1 MPNDLP
7 PFRPSSFFSRLRD
20 GLRKTRDGFRQT
32 LEGLLAGAPLD
43 ETILERLE
51 EALLSSDLGPATTA
65 ALLEPARTAFGRR
78 DVTTLEALRTLMA
91 DRVAELVRVGQPPTE
106 SPPTPPHVTFFL
118 GVNGSGKTTTIA
130 KLAKRYRDSGEMV
143 LLAAGDTFRAAAIE
157 QLQIWG
163 RRIGA
168 DVVAHK
174 TGADPAAVVF
184 DACQAARARKV
195 QRLLIDTAGRLHT
208 RQNLM
213 EELKKIHRVIA
224 REIPGAPHETLL
236 VLDATTGL
244 NALAQAREFHQAVGV
259 TGLVIAKLDGTA
271 KGGAVVAIAQALQ
284 IPVRYVGIGEAPD
297 DLQPFEAREFA
308 AALFS

>member
-1 MPNDLP
+1 MSPEVP
-7 PFRPSSFFSRLRD
+7 PAPSGFFSRLRD
-20 GLRKTRDGFRQT
+20 GLRKTRDGLREK
-32 LEGLLAGAPLD
+32 LETVFGGAPLD
-43 ETILERLE
+43 ESALENLE
-51 EALLSSDLGPATTA
+51 EALLASDLGPATTA
-65 ALLEPARTAFGRR
+65 AILEPARAAFRRQGITTAEAMR
-78 DVTTLEALRTLMA
+78 DLLAQ
-91 DRVAELVRVGQPPTE
+91 RVGELLQVGGPPATAPAA
-106 SPPTPPHVTFFL
+106 SPHVTLFL

-130 KLAKRYRDSGEMV
+130 KLAKRYRDAGERV
-143 LLAAGDTFRAAAIE
+143 VLAAGDTFRAAAIE

-163 RRIGA
+163 HRIGA
-168 DVVAHK
+168 EVIAHRP
-174 TGADPAAVVF
+174 GADPAAVIF
-184 DACQAARARKV
+184 DACKAASARGV

-224 REIPGAPHETLL
+224 RGVPGAPHETLL

-244 NALAQAREFHQAVGV
+244 NAVAQAREFHQAVGV

-284 IPVRYVGIGEAPD
+284 LPVRYVGVGESPE
-297 DLQPFEAREFA
+297 DLQPFDPREFA

>member
-1 MPNDLP
+1 MSAELP
-7 PFRPSSFFSRLRD
+7 PPGRSSFFARLRD
-20 GLRKTRDGFRQT
+20 GLRKTRDGLRQG
-32 LEGLLAGAPLD
+32 LEGFFVGAPPD
-43 ETILERLE
+43 EGTLERLE
-51 EALLSSDLGPATTA
+51 EALLASDLGPATTA
-65 ALLEPARTAFGRR
+65 AILDPARAAFRR
-78 DVTTLEALRTLMA
+78 QGVTTAEAMRALLA
-91 DRVAELVRVGQPPTE
+91 ERVAELLQVGPP
-106 SPPTPPHVTFFL
+106 PRPAPTAPPHVTLFL

-130 KLAKRYRDSGEMV
+130 KLAKRYRDAGEAV

-157 QLQIWG
+157 QLQVWG

-168 DVVAHK
+168 DVIAH
-174 TGADPAAVVF
+174 TSGADPAAVVF
-184 DACQAARARKV
+184 DACKAAAARKV
-195 QRLLIDTAGRLHT
+195 ERLLIDTAGRLHT

-224 REIPGAPHETLL
+224 REVPGAPHESFL

-259 TGLVIAKLDGTA
+259 TGLIIAKLDGTA

-284 IPVRYVGIGEAPD
+284 IPVRYVGVGEAAD
-297 DLQPFEAREFA
+297 DLQPFDPHEFA